1 MIRFKK
7 NRACQNSRSCNNG
20 LSNETSR
27 RQKAQRVIA
36 DKGDVHKIYQHN
48 FVIITAANP
57 NGSSLLTRHNMKLN
71 KELEDKLTHS
81 YRIRFKK
88 VIGKYNGIEESFI
101 CYDLSVAN
109 ACKIA
114 KDYEQESFIVGY
126 RLKDGRMRYD
136 LYTHDEQWNFT
147 QSDEC
152 YEVHD
157 VTDETNYFTQ
167 LCRKFKFKMPFPS
180 FESRKYRW
188 TQKYHRDED
197 EPLHII
203 LSDSEIEYY
212 KERANNTGLMPLQR
226 RLAKNMLKRHDETL
240 GIRPPKECY

>member
-1 MIRFKK
+1 MIRFK
-7 NRACQNSRSCNNG
+7 RSGACQSSQSYSNG

-27 RQKAQRVIA
+27 RQKAHRVIA
-36 DKGDVHKIYQHN
+36 DKGDVHKIYQNN

-57 NGSSLLTRHNMKLN
+57 NGSPLPTRHNEKLN
-71 KELEDKLTHS
+71 RELEDKLKNN

-101 CYDLSVAN
+101 CYDLSVAI

-126 RLKDGRMRYD
+126 RLEDGRMKYV
-136 LYTHDEQWNFT
+136 LYAHDDQWNFS

-152 YEVHD
+152 YEVRD

-180 FESRKYRW
+180 FENRKYRW
-188 TQKYHRDED
+188 AQKYFPDKD

-203 LSDSEIEYY
+203 LSDSEIQYY
-212 KERANNTGLMPLQR
+212 KERANNTGLMPLNR
-226 RLAKNMLKRHDETL
+226 RLAKNLLKRHYEAL
-240 GIRPPKECY
+240 GIKPPKECY

>member
-1 MIRFKK
+1 MVILKR
-7 NRACQNSRSCNNG
+7 NRDYQDSQLCSNG

-27 RQKAQRVIA
+27 RQKAQHVIA
-36 DKGDVHKIYQHN
+36 DKGDVHKIYLHN

-57 NGSSLLTRHNMKLN
+57 NGSSLPTRHNEKLN
-71 KELEDKLTHS
+71 NDLEDKLIHS

-88 VIGKYNGIEESFI
+88 VIGKYNGVEESFI

-126 RLKDGRMRYD
+126 RLEDGRMKYA
-136 LYTHDEQWNFT
+136 LYTHDEQWKFT

-157 VTDETNYFTQ
+157 VTEETNYFTQ
-167 LCRKFKFKMPFPS
+167 LCRKFKFKMPFPT
-180 FESRKYRW
+180 FENRKQRLK
-188 TQKYHRDED
+188 QKYHPDED

-203 LSDSEIEYY
+203 LTDSEIEYY
-212 KERANNTGLMPLQR
+212 KERANDTGLMPLSR
-226 RLAKNMLKRHDETL
+226 RLAKNMLKRHYETL